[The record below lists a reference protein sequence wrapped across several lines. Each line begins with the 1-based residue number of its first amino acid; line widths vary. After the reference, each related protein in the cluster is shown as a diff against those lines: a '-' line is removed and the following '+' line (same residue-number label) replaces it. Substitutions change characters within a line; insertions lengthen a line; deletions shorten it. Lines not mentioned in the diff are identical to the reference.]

1 MQFKCLQDSHKGIV
15 HKMFPMNEMY
25 QHGITNMQMF
35 DLLIIDIC
43 EGGFAFVNSYK
54 WHLLLVFNVLP
65 IVIKINTYFIQ
76 CPTAKY
82 NAIIITGFRK
92 SLY

>member
-1 MQFKCLQDSHKGIV
+1 MQFKCLQDSHRRIV

-43 EGGFAFVNSYK
+43 KRWLCFCQFLQMALTIS
-54 WHLLLVFNVLP
+54 
-65 IVIKINTYFIQ
+65 I
-76 CPTAKY
+76 
-82 NAIIITGFRK
+82 
-92 SLY
+92 

>member
-1 MQFKCLQDSHKGIV
+1 MQFKCLQDSHRRIV

-54 WHLLLVFNVLP
+54 WHLL
-65 IVIKINTYFIQ
+65 
-76 CPTAKY
+76 
-82 NAIIITGFRK
+82 
-92 SLY
+92 